1 MLICLPFFS
10 GDRHLAVSLIDWIA
24 QLGGTKTHD
33 LLLIVDASTN
43 SAGIADTARMC
54 FHSVQEVQAEP
65 VGVQGE
71 WGKGTTNATACNEM
85 WLTASIFIQHKFPK
99 RRWFWLE
106 ADAVPTRPSW
116 ADEIENEDRNA
127 RKPFMGAYVNIPP
140 FEPHMSGIAVYPY
153 NVADYSMN
161 MAVPQNIAWDYAGRR
176 ETVGKKMAHFTDLIQ
191 HEYRIDGKE
200 PTFPTLESLS
210 LIKPRTAVFHRCKD
224 GTLVA
229 RLREKFSG
237 VCVSGLNV
245 SSSRD
250 GQEPKGGNLSPNW
263 PEGST
268 PSTSELHQKI
278 RELEASNAKLREEL
292 KRRIL
297 ESTPVAVVPV
307 TSPRIPIPPPIHKVG
322 SPMKKKRTI
331 TEEHRQKLKDSW
343 KKRNAAKA

>member
-1 MLICLPFFS
+1 MLCKWLPLLEVMLICIPFFS

-33 LLLIVDASTN
+33 LLLVVDASTN

-127 RKPFMGAYVNIPP
+127 RKPFMGAFVNIPP

-229 RLREKFSG
+229 RLREKLSG
-237 VCVSGLNV
+237 EAHVMGAPGQRSG
-245 SSSRD
+245 SIPD
-250 GQEPKGGNLSPNW
+250 SPSI
-263 PEGST
+263 ES
-268 PSTSELHQKI
+268 LLRARI
-278 RELEASNAKLREEL
+278 ADLEASNAKLREEL

-297 ESTPVAVVPV
+297 ESTPVAVAAVA
-307 TSPRIPIPPPIHKVG
+307 SPRIPIPPPIHKVG

-331 TEEHRQKLKDSW
+331 SEAHRQKLKDSW